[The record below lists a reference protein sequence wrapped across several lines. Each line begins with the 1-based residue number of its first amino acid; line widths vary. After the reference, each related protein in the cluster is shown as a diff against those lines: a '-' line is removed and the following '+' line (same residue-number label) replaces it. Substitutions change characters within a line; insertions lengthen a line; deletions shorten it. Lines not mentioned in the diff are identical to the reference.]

1 MYNPKEFKFCFHV
14 DMQQVHIKPCKISSK
29 GLLVGS
35 EEQWLPAQFFFQ
47 LRSKINMN
55 TNIWGAKNQA
65 SQWKIW
71 RNQEWATK
79 FKDIFKAVYNVTS
92 LTGGDLV
99 CDIYQQRHFKS

>member
-29 GLLVGS
+29 VLLVGS
-35 EEQWLPAQFFFQ
+35 EEQWLPVQFFFQ

-55 TNIWGAKNQA
+55 INVWGAKNQV
-65 SQWKIW
+65 SQLKVQ

-79 FKDIFKAVYNVTS
+79 LKDVF
-92 LTGGDLV
+92 
-99 CDIYQQRHFKS
+99 